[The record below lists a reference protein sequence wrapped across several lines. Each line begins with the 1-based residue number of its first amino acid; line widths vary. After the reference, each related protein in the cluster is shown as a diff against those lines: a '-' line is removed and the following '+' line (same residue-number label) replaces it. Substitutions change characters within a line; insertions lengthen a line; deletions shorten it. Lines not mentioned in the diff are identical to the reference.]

1 MLDFDLIF
9 DEIAFMKR
17 ARIYD
22 VRNGDTDYHN
32 MLSRNKDSIFWDE
45 AILKNT
51 QEGDVVFFV
60 NREEKEVL
68 YTVATNI
75 VCTGVR
81 SRHTWLKEF
90 EYADSVYAAREG
102 DEFRKYTVLQLEVI
116 PPGWKWTKPLRHN
129 GTADIW
135 ILGEAD
141 NASRSARI
149 YDLGQLFNRGPA
161 RDMLGRCSQ
170 HLKGINKTVNQ
181 TKVEMTPATQTKTMN
196 GSKRLKKAKD
206 EFPSDGITFDHPYR
220 QLLMAVKTKPF
231 VLLSGVSGTGKSWL
245 VRKLAYI
252 TCTDSTLRS
261 EDYPGNI
268 QIIRVRPDWH
278 EPDDLLGYAMIRAD
292 MSRYHCTDLLRF
304 IVKANQYPHVP
315 FFVCLDE
322 MNLARIEHYFSD
334 FLSILE
340 TSRRIDGEIVYDA
353 FISKGNVAVYSRD
366 DPGFWA
372 KLGIEGN
379 PEMQAYFLDR
389 GIVLPANLTVIG
401 TINMD
406 ETTHIL
412 SKRVLDRTIVIEMQG
427 VDIEHGLTSPAETWE
442 YPDTYEAAAVLM
454 EKKLSG
460 REAYNNS
467 LKAGTQIMNELKK
480 LNGILTDSSFAL
492 SYRVREDILLYCA
505 YNEALAAY
513 GPMPASWLNICLDEI
528 ICMKIL
534 TRISGD
540 DAECGDIIEKLM
552 AATRHY
558 PNCQRKLSRIQLQL
572 RKTGLTSF
580 W

>member
-1 MLDFDLIF
+1 
-9 DEIAFMKR
+9 MKR
-17 ARIYD
+17 ARVYD
-22 VRNGDTDYHN
+22 VRNGDTDYRN
-32 MLSRNKDSIFWDE
+32 MLSRNKDAIFWDE
-45 AILKNT
+45 AILKNA

-68 YTVATNI
+68 YTVATDV

-81 SRHTWLKEF
+81 SQHTWLKEF
-90 EYADSVYAAREG
+90 TYGDGLYASREG
-102 DEFRKYTVLQLEVI
+102 DEFRKYAVLQWEAI
-116 PPGWKWTKPLRHN
+116 PRGWKWTKPLRHN
-129 GTADIW
+129 GIADVW
-135 ILGEAD
+135 IPGEAD
-141 NASRSARI
+141 NAYRLARMN
-149 YDLGQLFNRGPA
+149 DLGQLFDQGPA
-161 RDMLGRCSQ
+161 RDMLEQCNP
-170 HLKGINKTVNQ
+170 HLKGINLTVNQ
-181 TKVEMTPATQTKTMN
+181 TKIEMALVTQPKTMS
-196 GSKRLKKAKD
+196 GSKRLKRAKD
-206 EFPSDGITFDHPYR
+206 EFPSYGITFDHPYR
-220 QLLMAVKTKPF
+220 QLLMSVRTKPF

-252 TCTDSTLRS
+252 TCTDSALRN

-304 IVKANQYPHVP
+304 IVKASQYPHVP

-340 TSRRIDGEIVYDA
+340 TGRRKDGEIVYDA
-353 FISKGNVAVYSRD
+353 FISKESVAIYSRE
-366 DPGFWA
+366 DPEFWA

-379 PEMQAYFLDR
+379 PKMQAYFLSR
-389 GIVLPANLTVIG
+389 GIMLPANLTVIG

-427 VDIEHGLTSPAETWE
+427 MDIEHGLTSPVETWE

-454 EKKLSG
+454 EGKLSG

-467 LKAGTQIMNELKK
+467 PKVGTQIMNELKK
-480 LNGILTDSSFAL
+480 LNGILIDSPFAI

-513 GPMPASWLNICLDEI
+513 GTMPANWLNICLDEI

-540 DAECGDIIEKLM
+540 DTECGDIIEKLL
-552 AATRHY
+552 AATRQY